1 MNIESFINYL
11 TFEKRYSKHTVNSYR
26 IDLIQFQSYM
36 IAQYEL
42 TEIIAASHL
51 HIRSWIVK
59 MVQEGISTRSVNR
72 KISTLKSFFKYQKRK
87 GVVSTNPMQ
96 KIVSPKQSKRLPS
109 FVQEKQIDKLL
120 DDVVQP
126 TGFSGIRDLLL
137 LELLYQTGVRRSEL
151 IHLKESDFNRANATL
166 KVFGK
171 GQKERLIPVSPKLL
185 ELVDRYLS
193 FRGEEFGDMEFTSLL
208 VTDKAKP
215 MYPKFVYNKV
225 KQYLSAVT
233 TLSQRS
239 PHVLRHSFATHL
251 SNAGAELNAIKS
263 LLGHSSLA
271 ATQVYMHNTIEKL
284 KKAHKTAHPKG

>member
-1 MNIESFINYL
+1 MNIGPFINYL
-11 TFEKRYSKHTVNSYR
+11 TFERRYSSHTVKSYQ
-26 IDLIQFQSYM
+26 IDLIQFETYLIS
-36 IAQYEL
+36 QYDL
-42 TEIIAASHL
+42 ANITSASHL

-59 MVQEGISTRSVNR
+59 MVQEGISNRSVNR

-87 GVVSTNPMQ
+87 GLITKNPMQ
-96 KIVSPKQSKRLPS
+96 LIVSPKQSKRLPS
-109 FVQEKQIDKLL
+109 FVQEKHIDRLL
-120 DDVVQP
+120 DEVVKS
-126 TGFSGIRDLLL
+126 TDFAGIRDLLL

-151 IHLKESDFNRANATL
+151 INLKESDFNRANSTL

-171 GQKERLIPVSPKLL
+171 GQKERLIPISQQLVELL
-185 ELVDRYLS
+185 DKYIS
-193 FRGEEFGDMEFTSLL
+193 FRSKAFEDLKFSFLL
-208 VTDKAKP
+208 VTDKGKP

-225 KQYLSAVT
+225 KQYLSIVT

-284 KKAHKTAHPKG
+284 KKAHKSAHPKG